1 MGFFKNPVSAPKNP
15 LADIPPAPKAAYTEA
30 PNGNATMRVVEV
42 KKVES
47 STTSWQGLVWEC
59 EITLDGAG
67 TVLRGGQRG
76 VKGVELMTTVTS
88 KEGEISTLSQAADN
102 GRIESRFGAL
112 YAAEGEA
119 LEVNDQGFLTPGGRS
134 FNGDNG
140 LEAALKKIEGRE
152 CRVVVWSFKGKDGLG
167 VGVGPVRGDE

>member
-1 MGFFKNPVSAPKNP
+1 MAFFKNPVSAPRNP
-15 LADIPPAPKAAYTEA
+15 LADLPPTPKAAYAEA
-30 PNGNATMRVVEV
+30 PHGNATMRVVEV
-42 KKVES
+42 KGIES
-47 STTSWQGLVWEC
+47 TSSQWKGLVWEC

-76 VKGVELMTTVTS
+76 IKGVELMATITP
-88 KEGEISTLSQAADN
+88 KEGDLSTLDQAADN

-119 LEVNDQGFLTPGGRS
+119 LAVNDLGFLTPGGRA
-134 FNGDNG
+134 FDDPD

-152 CRVVVWSFKGKDGLG
+152 CRVVVWSFKGRDGLG
-167 VGVGPVRGDE
+167 VGVGQVRAE